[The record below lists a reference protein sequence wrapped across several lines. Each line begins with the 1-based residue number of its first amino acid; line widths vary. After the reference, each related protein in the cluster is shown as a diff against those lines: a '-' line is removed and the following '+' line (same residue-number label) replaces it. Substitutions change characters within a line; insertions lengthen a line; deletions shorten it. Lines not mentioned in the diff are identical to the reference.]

1 MWVCASARAG
11 VYPHK
16 AGTRLKSAKQGHTDE
31 GTGDIDE
38 GARGSERER
47 TAAKNG
53 RPAAKPCIIPGSTT
67 TNMCYVI
74 YTGAGREKTAQR
86 MILKLVPRELFTR
99 VFYPFR
105 HMRKKIGGNWADI
118 YEWLIPGYLFVIT
131 DRPAELYTALRRV
144 PRLTKLL
151 GRIGDNSP
159 YEFLPVAPEEETWLR
174 ALLGDNWFDPAS
186 QLPADAANPTGP
198 DADNDPAALA
208 ALSMID
214 FDEHD
219 RVRILSGPLMTFS
232 AQVRRIDLH
241 RRFAEVEVNFMGHPQ
256 LLRLGLEILTK
267 VT

>member
-1 MWVCASARAG
+1 
-11 VYPHK
+11 
-16 AGTRLKSAKQGHTDE
+16 
-31 GTGDIDE
+31 
-38 GARGSERER
+38 
-47 TAAKNG
+47 
-53 RPAAKPCIIPGSTT
+53 
-67 TNMCYVI
+67 MCYVI

-86 MILKLVPRELFTR
+86 MIFKLVPHELYSR

-151 GRIGDNSP
+151 GRIGDGSSR
-159 YEFLPVAPEEETWLR
+159 EFTPVAPDEETWLR

-186 QLPADAANPTGP
+186 QLPADAANPTGS

-256 LLRLGLEILTK
+256 FLRLGLEILVK
-267 VT
+267 DKE